1 MNKVYKTVWN
11 AVRGQLVV
19 VNEATAAHAQA
30 DASTKTGSVVGQ
42 SKARHHFALSAMSV
56 MLAGVL
62 VSPLALAAGAPDTTV
77 AVERDRS
84 AGIVTVGNITITET
98 GGLTMNKTGTS
109 IVDPNKHFTNENTA
123 LNVQKTLTNSGYVRG
138 DAKLNAAKI
147 DNKTS
152 GTIDMGT
159 VTITGAAKGADVI
172 TNAGTLSAKTLSTGE
187 GNVTN
192 TGKLTVTNDYTLAG
206 KLTHTGSQLKLGTAN
221 VTGELANAAKTGA
234 SVNNLHVKGTGRV
247 TGTGTLTTTGA
258 VTVAAGA
265 SLAQGELDAAGQV
278 TNDGTIAVTTLKQT
292 AASGQFVNKKTAT
305 VETFDGVGAIDNQ
318 AAGTLTVNQA
328 LNVKKTATNAGTLNA
343 KGTATVA
350 GTLTNTGTMT
360 VGTLTT
366 TGTVTNAKSATV
378 ATLNDNG
385 SVINQAAGTLTV
397 TGALNVQ
404 KTLQNQGALEAKDLT
419 ITAGTVTNA
428 GTKFKSTNLNVNG
441 GKLTNTAA
449 AGAEAGSLNLAQGAI
464 DGTGSLKV
472 TGKTT
477 IAQGASLTQGNVD
490 AQAMDVDGTMNVT
503 GKLTANGQTAFKTH
517 AQGTVASADLK
528 ADMTH
533 QGAMVFNAL
542 NSASRIDNTA
552 GRLTIKQLTGT
563 ASVTNA
569 SGATLDMT
577 GGAAA
582 AKILVNQGTANL
594 NTANV
599 SSKIS
604 NAGQMTSTGKVQT
617 AALDQTAGK
626 AALQA
631 LDATGLVN
639 VTGGELAVTDTLT
652 AQTLQN
658 AAVVNTK
665 NLTIKGGLTNNKTL
679 TSTGV
684 ADIMAL
690 TQTSAGSATLQTATL
705 KGTGKLD
712 GTLTAKDNLTFAEGA
727 NYTGAGVINAQKG
740 LTVNGNVAMTNK
752 VTVAG
757 DTTIGAAKTLSA
769 KGLALQ
775 TAHVSGT
782 LKNQGAAG
790 TIATLDMKAGAAL
803 ENNDALVVDHLA
815 AADHV
820 TYTQT
825 GTTASL
831 KTKDGKWFKNSTVNL
846 HGGQMDRRADG
857 LGTGNTY
864 HVKAAGA
871 KAIPS
876 GDLKDETW
884 KNGMAILQVE
894 ALTRDNTVD
903 LQSGGL
909 LEVRKIELDKGTQ
922 SGKTLV
928 LNGGAIETTLD
939 QMFDGLKVEALNY
952 ETMGGNGKIEVGGA
966 SVLGVTKV
974 GDIQQEIKDHATL
987 TGGDIVFKD
996 AINVDQVTQVGQAL
1010 NKVSNGQL
1018 AVHFTGTTDKV
1029 FTVDVANSLID
1040 ANDPTKI
1047 VFDSSTLYA
1056 RDPATGATGKT
1067 LYVGGQAS
1075 DGVKLNGT
1083 IGFANVLE
1091 TEKVVIQDGKGLALV
1106 GKADQTHS
1114 SLVGT
1119 NGSVDVK
1126 GTGSELVLGTT
1137 YRTSL
1142 TGKLNQVNV
1151 TDHGK
1156 FLVKG
1161 GDYQVATIA
1170 ANGSAVETLG
1180 GSQVSTNA
1188 LTVTGEGATFKNQ
1201 GAMVTKA
1208 FTDGQ
1213 STTTTNKGSLQVAQA
1228 TTIAG
1233 HLTNETGGSVNINGR
1248 LTVSGQL
1255 VNKQAQLIRG
1265 GSTGIQVAGLDVLSD
1280 SGVVNEG
1287 SIVSTGTNN
1296 ITGGAPYDA
1305 GTNTTYAFHNKAGAS
1320 ADLSHGVT
1328 VIGQDPARRA
1338 LPTETTV
1345 VNEGTMKLGDV
1356 TIHDDA
1362 VLVNKGDAAQ
1372 MQAGTIT
1379 VDVWGVLENSG
1390 TLNAKEVTGWGI
1402 YRNDK
1407 TTITQRMALNKL
1419 TNKGFAAL
1427 GQGVKVMDALELE
1440 SGLENAKD
1448 ALIDASTADVRLGEG
1463 SQSVNAG
1470 VFLAKN
1476 LSLDASAGF
1485 ANEGYAEVKDLEVK
1499 EGSDFTNQKGA
1510 EALHKAVTVTGGTY
1524 LNHVGAKT
1532 NITDKLTVTGG
1543 LFENRGVAS
1552 VMKNVA
1558 ISGKGQVHQLGDAGS
1573 FTVAEDLSI
1582 ADEGKFIMTSG
1593 KLAVTKGVDFKGGTI
1608 DFLGGQIPVKEQVEA
1623 SIMLKG
1629 DIEGTLNIDTA
1640 KVTVGKWADGAV
1652 STKTVE
1658 KFPNAMSVLV
1668 ADTAPLKLGANG
1680 KLAVGSGA
1688 RAKSQAMKA
1697 GSAWFGSDSLFVLD
1711 TSKMTTIE
1719 KGGSAAL
1726 VGNAKGDLTVDA
1738 GAKLHVGAL
1747 GWGDYYVTKDFANE
1761 TLNGWQSV
1769 TPKEPAVKFDVKQ
1782 DKDGNVVLTVG
1793 SGDIHDKLPEV
1804 GTGGLV
1810 NGVITS
1816 PDIRDPNRK
1825 DVVGFISKVVEDGI
1839 LAADHQTE
1847 VLNSVTEIG
1856 AAGGLMNQ
1864 TFTLVGNVQ
1873 DQVDRHL
1880 SYEDVH
1886 FKDGHLQAWDGVRL
1900 WANALGQKV
1909 DVSGADYT
1917 GGTASFDGHN
1927 AGFIMGADLIAQN
1940 GVRFGAAFGYQKG
1953 SVDSKDAMV
1962 STTNEADAYSMTGY
1976 AAKQFGALNVIGS
1989 IGYMRMDADLEQTLP
2004 GVMGLGQHTM
2014 NDKRD
2019 IVTAGIK
2026 GELSFKLADNFAVVP
2041 YAGLRTVTVLSND
2054 ATSSM
2059 GGKDA
2064 FHYDNDT
2071 ITQVQM
2077 PVGVSFQGSTTSA
2090 SGWTSRGVIDVSVT
2104 PVFGDRSADSTVTMN
2119 GIKAVDKVSADFA
2132 DRVTGGVRVGYAAQK
2147 DNFTFGGELGLSVG
2161 DMRDSAVTFGLGAR
2175 YLF

>member
-30 DASTKTGSVVGQ
+30 DASTKQGSVLS
-42 SKARHHFALSAMSV
+42 SKPLQTFAQTALAV
-56 MLAGVL
+56 MVAAVL
-62 VSPLALAAGAPDTTV
+62 VSPAAFAAGAPDTTV

-109 IVDPNKHFTNENTA
+109 IVDPSKHFTNENTA

-152 GTIDMGT
+152 GEISMGT
-159 VTITGAAKGADVI
+159 VNITNAQKGSDVI
-172 TNAGTLSAKTLSTGE
+172 VNAGTLTAGTLSTGE
-187 GNVTN
+187 GNVIN
-192 TGKLTVTNDYTLAG
+192 TGKLTVTKDYTLAG
-206 KLTHTGSQLKLGTAN
+206 KLTNTGAQLKLGTTN
-221 VTGELANAAKTGA
+221 VTGELANQAKTGA
-234 SVNNLHVKGTGRV
+234 SVSVLNVQGTGRV
-247 TGTGTLTTTGA
+247 TGTGKLTATGA
-258 VTVAAGA
+258 VTVAADA
-265 SLAQGELDAAGQV
+265 SLTQGELDAAAKV
-278 TNDGTIAVTTLKQT
+278 TNEGIVNVTTMKQT
-292 AASGQFVNKKTAT
+292 AATSEFVNKKNAT
-305 VETFDGVGAIDNQ
+305 IETFDAVGAIDNQ
-318 AAGTLTVNQA
+318 ATGTLTVNKT
-328 LNVKKTATNAGTLNA
+328 LDIKKSAVNAGTMNA

-360 VGTLTT
+360 VGMLTT
-366 TGTVTNAKSATV
+366 TGTVTNDKTATI
-378 ATLNDNG
+378 TNLNDNG
-385 SVINQAAGTLTV
+385 TVVNHATGSMVVAGAV
-397 TGALNVQ
+397 NVQ
-404 KTLQNQGALEAKDLT
+404 KSLQNQGSLEAKDLN
-419 ITAGTVTNA
+419 ITSGTVTNS
-428 GTKFKSTNLNVNG
+428 GTKFKATNLNVNG

-449 AGAEAGSLNLAQGAI
+449 TGTEAGALNVAQGSI
-464 DGTGSLKV
+464 DGTGSMKV

-477 IAQGASLTQGNVD
+477 IAQGASLTQANLDV
-490 AQAMDVDGTMNVT
+490 QALDVDGTLNVT
-503 GKLTANGQTAFKTH
+503 GKLTGNGQADFKTH
-517 AQGTVASADLK
+517 AKGTVASADMK

-533 QGAMVFNAL
+533 QGSMVFNAL
-542 NSASRIDNTA
+542 SSASKIDNNA
-552 GRLTIKQLTGT
+552 GTLTVKTLTGS

-569 SGATLDMT
+569 GGATLDMT
-577 GGAAA
+577 GGNAA
-582 AKILVNQGTANL
+582 AKTLVNRGTTKL
-594 NTANV
+594 NTAKV
-599 SSKIS
+599 STKIE

-617 AALDQTAGK
+617 AELAQSAGK
-626 AALQA
+626 AALQS
-631 LDATGLVN
+631 LEATGLVN
-639 VTGGELAVTDTLT
+639 VTGGELAVVDALT

-658 AAVVNTK
+658 TATLNTK
-665 NLTIKGGLTNNKTL
+665 NLTVKGALTNSKAL

-684 ADIMAL
+684 ADVMNF
-690 TQTSAGSATLQTATL
+690 TQTGAGTASLQTATL

-727 NYTGAGVINAQKG
+727 KYTGAGTLTAQKG
-740 LTVNGNVAMTNK
+740 LNVNGNVAMANK
-752 VTVAG
+752 VTVLG
-757 DTTIGAAKTLSA
+757 DTTVAAGKSLSA
-769 KGLALQ
+769 KGLSLQ

-790 TIATLDMKAGAAL
+790 AIATLNLTTGAKL
-803 ENNDALVVDHLA
+803 ENNDTLVVDHLA
-815 AADHV
+815 GADHV

-825 GTTASL
+825 GSTANL
-831 KTKDGKWFKNSTVNL
+831 KIKDGKWFKNSTINL
-846 HGGQMDRRADG
+846 HGGKMDRTAEG
-857 LGTGNTY
+857 LGTGNAY
-864 HVKAAGA
+864 QVKASGA
-871 KAIPS
+871 QAIPS
-876 GDLKDETW
+876 GDLKNDAW
-884 KNGMAILQVE
+884 KDGMAILKVE
-894 ALTRDNTVD
+894 TLNRDNTVD
-903 LQSGGL
+903 LQAGGL
-909 LEVRKIELDKGTQ
+909 LEVRKIALDQGTQ
-922 SGKTLV
+922 AGKTLT

-952 ETMGGNGKIEVGGA
+952 QTMSGNGKIEVSGA

-974 GDIQQEIKDHATL
+974 GAIQKDIRDHATF

-996 AINVDQVTQVGQAL
+996 AINVDQVKQVGQAL
-1010 NKVSNGQL
+1010 NQVSGGQV
-1018 AVHFTGTTDKV
+1018 AVHFTGQTDKV
-1029 FTVDVANSLID
+1029 FTVDVANSLIG

-1047 VFDSSTLYA
+1047 VFDGSTLYA

-1142 TGKLNQVNV
+1142 TGKLNNVNV
-1151 TDHGK
+1151 SDHGK

-1170 ANGSAVETLG
+1170 ATGSTVETLG
-1180 GSQVSTNA
+1180 GSQVTTDA
-1188 LTVTGEGATFKNQ
+1188 LTVTGDGAQFTNQ

-1208 FTDGQ
+1208 FTDDQ
-1213 STTTTNKGSLQVAQA
+1213 HTTTTNKGALQVAKA
-1228 TTIAG
+1228 TTLAG
-1233 HLTNETGGSVNINGR
+1233 HLTNETGGSVSINGR

-1255 VNKQAQLIRG
+1255 VNKKAQLIRSG
-1265 GSTGIQVAGLDVLSD
+1265 VTGIQVAGLDVLSD

-1296 ITGGAPYDA
+1296 ITGGAAYDP
-1305 GTNTTYAFHNKAGAS
+1305 GTNTTYAFHNKAGAT
-1320 ADLSHGVT
+1320 ADLSSGLT
-1328 VIGQDPARRA
+1328 VIGQDPNTRA
-1338 LPTETTV
+1338 TPTETTV
-1345 VNEGTMKLGDV
+1345 VNEGSMKLGDV

-1407 TTITQRMALNKL
+1407 TTVTQRMALNKL

-1427 GQGVKVMDALELE
+1427 GQGVKVVDALELE

-1463 SQSVNAG
+1463 SQSINAG

-1476 LSLDASAGF
+1476 LALDESAGF
-1485 ANEGYAEVKDLEVK
+1485 ANEGFAEVKDLEVK
-1499 EGSDFTNQKGA
+1499 KGSDFTNKKGA
-1510 EALHKAVTVTGGTY
+1510 EAVHKAVTVTDGTY
-1524 LNHVGAKT
+1524 LNEVGAKT
-1532 NITDKLTVTGG
+1532 NITEQLTVTGG
-1543 LFENRGVAS
+1543 LFENRGAAT

-1558 ISGKGQVHQLGDAGS
+1558 ISGNGQVHQLGEAGS

-1582 ADEGKFIMTSG
+1582 ADQGKFIMTAG

-1608 DFLGGQIPVKEQVEA
+1608 DFLGQQVPSKQQVEA
-1623 SIMLKG
+1623 AIMLKG

-1640 KVTVGKWADGAV
+1640 KVTVGKWSDGVA
-1652 STKTVE
+1652 STKAVD
-1658 KFPNAMSVLV
+1658 KLPNAMAVLV
-1668 ADTAPLKLGANG
+1668 AETAPLKLGANG

-1688 RAKSQAMKA
+1688 RAKSESMKA

-1738 GAKLHVGAL
+1738 GAKLHVGSL
-1747 GWGDYYVTKDFANE
+1747 GWGDYYVTKDFAHE
-1761 TLNGWQSV
+1761 TVDGWQSV
-1769 TPKEPAVKFDVKQ
+1769 SPADPAVKYEVKQ

-1810 NGVITS
+1810 NGVITT

-1839 LAADHQTE
+1839 IEAKHQTE
-1847 VLNSVTEIG
+1847 VLNSVTQIG

-1873 DQVDRHL
+1873 DQVDRHM

-1886 FKDGHLQAWDGVRL
+1886 FKDGDLQAWDGVRF

-1917 GGTASFDGHN
+1917 GGSASFDGHN
-1927 AGFIMGADLIAQN
+1927 VGFIMGADLIAQN
-1940 GVRFGAAFGYQKG
+1940 GVRYGAAFGYQKG

-1962 STTNEADAYSMTGY
+1962 ATSNDADAFSITGY

-1989 IGYMRMDADLEQTLP
+1989 VGYTRMDADLEQTLP
-2004 GVMGLGQHTM
+2004 AAMDLGQHTM

-2019 IVTAGIK
+2019 VITAGIK
-2026 GELSFKLADNFAVVP
+2026 GEMSFKLADNVAAVP
-2041 YAGLRTVTVLSND
+2041 YAGLRAVTVLSND
-2054 ATSSM
+2054 ATSKM

-2064 FHYDNDT
+2064 FHYENDT
-2071 ITQVQM
+2071 VTQVQI
-2077 PVGVSFQGSTTSA
+2077 PVGVAFQGSTTSA
-2090 SGWTSRGVIDVSVT
+2090 SGWSSRGVLDLSVT

-2119 GIKAVDKVSADFA
+2119 GIKAADKVSADFA
-2132 DRVTGGVRVGYAAQK
+2132 DRVTGGVRVGYTAEK
-2147 DNFTFGGELGLSVG
+2147 GNVTLGGELGLSVG

-2175 YLF
+2175 CRF